1 MKNDRLFQLLYR
13 LLETGGASAPE
24 LAAALE
30 VSVRTIYRDVE
41 ALSAAGI
48 PVYTSPGKGGGIALL
63 SGYTL
68 DKALLSDEEQNQ
80 ILFAIQSLR
89 ATEQETGALLSKLGV
104 VFRKPPVNW
113 IEVDFSRWGFGRVD
127 HNRFETLKGAILQR
141 KVLRIVYCGT
151 SGETAERCI
160 CPLKLVFKDKNW
172 YLQAYCRRAEDYRL
186 FKVNRILTLEPTDE
200 VFAPPPDAPP
210 AVEPVPLPGADPV
223 RVCLRFPQHLAYRV
237 FDDFSPDCIAPLADG
252 GYLVTADLPDGE
264 WLPGYLFGF
273 GTDVEI
279 LRPASLRR
287 MVIDWAQKIARHH
300 QNLTD

>member
-41 ALSAAGI
+41 ALSAAGV

-104 VFRKPPVNW
+104 VFRKPPVSW

-127 HNRFETLKGAILQR
+127 HNRFETLKDAILQR
-141 KVLRIVYCGT
+141 KALRIVYCGA
-151 SGETAERCI
+151 SGETAERCV

-172 YLQAYCRRAEDYRL
+172 YLQAFCRRAEDYRL

-200 VFAPPPDAPP
+200 VFAPPPGTPP
-210 AVEPVPLPGADPV
+210 AVEPVPLPMAEPV
-223 RVCLRFPQHLAYRV
+223 RVCLRFPQRMAYRV
-237 FDDFSPDCIAPLADG
+237 FDDFMPDCIAHLADG
-252 GYLVTADLPDGE
+252 GYLVTADLPTGE

-279 LRPASLRR
+279 LHPASLRR
-287 MVIDWAQKIARHH
+287 MVIDWAQKIAQHH